1 VCSEI
6 LKDVGRRLET
16 VHKWINVS
24 TDDEEYVVRKQ
35 TPNTTIATTTAG
47 TASSVNSG
55 DSSSKEGGAA
65 ASRRGRRSTTSSV
78 SYGEVNDNESDEDEN
93 NNNNSSSSES
103 NNNNTV
109 DDDDDE
115 EEEEEEEDDDNN
127 NLDDSKDVYLS
138 MSNEKYKQVLF
149 RHFKIMSQR
158 DRTKVKG
165 KNAMAQDILDMFEKR
180 LKNSGGGFYKLDQIR
195 NEYFEVEGEE
205 VLRSEYLHVSNSLR
219 CLPSVVPHNDF

>member
-1 VCSEI
+1 MCSEI

-115 EEEEEEEDDDNN
+115 EEEEDDDNN